1 MKFTPFKFLFGEE
14 AVMPEE
20 IKLKSARTMTEVVP
34 SPTKEESK
42 DLLESDRLKAVKNL
56 HDYQV
61 DTKVWRDKKVK
72 EKVFDVGDLVLM

>member
-1 MKFTPFKFLFGEE
+1 MKFTPFKLLFGEE

-20 IKLKSARTMTEVVP
+20 IKLKSARTTTEVVP

-61 DTKVWRDKKVK
+61 DMKVWRDKKVK
-72 EKVFDVGDLVLM
+72 EKVFDVGDLVLL

>member
-1 MKFTPFKFLFGEE
+1 MKFTPFKLLFGEE

-72 EKVFDVGDLVLM
+72 EKYSM